1 MINLFAVATSMIC
14 CTSLSR
20 MEVAAN
26 SANYIWHLI
35 NKSSNANNI
44 SEKTTQYVLSF
55 TEITFTELTK
65 II

>member
-1 MINLFAVATSMIC
+1 MINLFAIATSMIC

-44 SEKTTQYVLSF
+44 SKKTTQYVL
-55 TEITFTELTK
+55 
-65 II
+65 